1 MVNVDKDSGVDE
13 EVTDTV
19 AVAPDAAAG
28 EEVIDESKFAF
39 AMAPVVRLMKDEL
52 DKDKMI
58 RSRVKVEMNE
68 WLEKICR
75 KISKQMNRSDY
86 TMVEVDDF
94 KTAIEPYE
102 MIDDVEG
109 ERMRIV
115 ATLEK
120 IKQDCD
126 SLIRDVNRKFIVPNY
141 TEETRFDKGAV
152 KEENKNGV

>member
-68 WLEKICR
+68 WLDR
-75 KISKQMNRSDY
+75 
-86 TMVEVDDF
+86 VEADM
-94 KTAIEPYE
+94 P
-102 MIDDVEG
+102 DDVA
-109 ERMRIV
+109 R
-115 ATLEK
+115 A
-120 IKQDCD
+120 
-126 SLIRDVNRKFIVPNY
+126 
-141 TEETRFDKGAV
+141 A
-152 KEENKNGV
+152 KEFYWP